1 MITDPPSNELMDKV
15 DCRYTLVVLAAKRA
29 RQLVAGDAPLV
40 EMDENAKPVSKA
52 VREIYA
58 DKVTYDRIRRA

>member
-1 MITDPPSNELMDKV
+1 MITDPPIHELRDKV